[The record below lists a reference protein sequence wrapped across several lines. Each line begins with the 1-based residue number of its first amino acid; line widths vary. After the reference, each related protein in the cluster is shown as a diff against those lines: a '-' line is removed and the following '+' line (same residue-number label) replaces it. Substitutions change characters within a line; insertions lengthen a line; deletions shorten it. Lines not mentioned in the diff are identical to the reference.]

1 MVTGYYI
8 VGTTGIWIRATD
20 GGHVGILD
28 LRGVID
34 FLTTSQ
40 WERRTFRTF
49 TISNPGEVIDFQE
62 GKSGTTSR

>member
-1 MVTGYYI
+1 M
-8 VGTTGIWIRATD
+8 
-20 GGHVGILD
+20 GILD